1 MGWIAATG
9 VFLVGAGALWF
20 RSRMLVVRVVG
31 QSMLPTMDDG
41 QKLLARKTSRVPATG
56 TVVVVKPFGD
66 AQLVVK
72 RVAAT
77 AGEPVPPE
85 VVEHAGL
92 PPGDVVPR
100 GSLVVLGDNAGA
112 SIDSRV
118 WGLLPES
125 SVVAVVVRKM
135 RLGTRPEPEW
145 RPMPEPVPI
154 AELGERSEF
163 GQFSFRIRDDPETR

>member
-1 MGWIAATG
+1 MGWVAAAVVLLLG
-9 VFLVGAGALWF
+9 IGALWF
-20 RSRMLVVRVVG
+20 RGRMLVVRVVG
-31 QSMLPTMDDG
+31 QSMLPAFDDG
-41 QKLLARKTSRVPATG
+41 QKLLARRASRVPATG
-56 TVVVVKPFGD
+56 TIVVVRPFGD

-85 VVEHAGL
+85 VAEQAGL
-92 PPGDVVPR
+92 PPGDVVPP

-135 RLGTRPEPEW
+135 RLAATPQPEW
-145 RPMPEPVPI
+145 QPMPESVPI

-163 GQFSFRIRDDPETR
+163 GQFSFRIRDDPETG